1 MKRKMWATALAA
13 SMVISA
19 LSGITVS
26 AEEADSDLSG
36 TLTILSWYDETKA
49 APVLDAFKELQVTP
63 EEMEDVYRKLE
74 RKGVQIQ
81 VPEEGE
87 EALPD
92 SDLILEDDLAWM
104 TGGWSRRSSGG
115 SSGTVIRMIWMRAA

>member
-1 MKRKMWATALAA
+1 MDKMELSRKLEQLAALAA
-13 SMVISA
+13 SRENRLEM
-19 LSGITVS
+19 T
-26 AEEADSDLSG
+26 E
-36 TLTILSWYDETKA
+36 
-49 APVLDAFKELQVTP
+49 VLDAFKELQVTP

-92 SDLILEDDLAWM
+92 SDLILEDDLSLDD
-104 TGGWSRRSSGG
+104 GGMVKEEFRWKFRVYRSIQIRYNSGDPDQ
-115 SSGTVIRMIWMRAA
+115 